1 MTIAEFRQHNKL
13 GTMPQNWIGQ
23 GYGYKLTEKEWNDLD
38 DDEIIYIPEY
48 GYEREEGKRFVER
61 ADAYT
66 KRDFIQLIRNCD
78 DKFLDIGRQGQVDRM
93 AKELFEAVDWQY
105 PESLLQ
111 EGFFEE
117 E

>member
-48 GYEREEGKRFVER
+48 AYDTGEETLFVDREN
-61 ADAYT
+61 AYT
-66 KRDFIQLIRNCD
+66 KRDLIQLIRNCD
-78 DKFLDIGRQGQVDRM
+78 DKFLDIGRQGQVNRM